1 MPQTFYEVVWIFIIY
16 AFIGWCTEVAYAALD
31 RGIFVN
37 RGFLNGPY
45 CPIYGCGVLI
55 VVVALTPLKHNLLV
69 LYIGSFLLTSILEF
83 ITGFVMEKIFHNKWW
98 DYSDKPFNIM
108 GYVCLKFS
116 ILWGLACTFI
126 MRVIHP
132 IVYGFIR
139 IIPHI
144 LGVVLLVII
153 MTCFT
158 VDLVVTVSTIVKFN
172 KRLKLMNEIAAR
184 LKVVSNE
191 IGENVYENVMEV
203 LEKKENFEE
212 AHAELLDQ
220 IAEHKDNFSDEID
233 HMKTSVEYQKL
244 FISAGVKESVA
255 EAKEKIKLHKEQEEL
270 LSKYREL
277 YHKKNVVTRR
287 LLKAFP
293 GMKSREYN
301 EILQKLRQYNIE
313 RKSRKEQDGK

>member
-31 RGIFVN
+31 RGVFVN

-55 VVVALTPLKHNLLV
+55 VVVILTPLKHNLLI
-69 LYIGSFLLTSILEF
+69 LYVGSFLLTSILEF

-126 MRVIHP
+126 MLVIHP
-132 IVYGFIR
+132 LVYGFIR

-144 LGVVLLVII
+144 AGVIILIII
-153 MTCFT
+153 MTCFA
-158 VDLVVTVSTIVKFN
+158 VDLVVTVSTIIKFN

-184 LKVVSNE
+184 LKVISNE
-191 IGENVYENVMEV
+191 IGENVYENVMEA
-203 LEKKENFEE
+203 LEKKET
-212 AHAELLDQ
+212 
-220 IAEHKDNFSDEID
+220 ISDELD
-233 HMKTSVEYQKL
+233 HVKTGMEYQKL

-255 EAKEKIKLHKEQEEL
+255 EAKEKIRLRKEQESL
-270 LSKYREL
+270 VSRYREL
-277 YHKKNVVTRR
+277 YHKRNRITGR

-301 EILQKLRQYNIE
+301 EILEKLRQYNIE
-313 RKSRKEQDGK
+313 RKNRRKQDGK